1 MWTLV
6 GDQQGGLAK
15 ICGQGWANSINGYQ
29 LRVRTTVK
37 SMNPWWLL
45 CFEILP
51 GDKQSFGGV
60 DHTPWT
66 KMFLCSLGKLKNL
79 FAKHSSYASSLCG
92 HDLQDWFSPAE
103 RPPDP
108 LRDVVSRNPRSK
120 KGGDHRGREISLN
133 PWGLHGWVV
142 RMTSPLLLQSVW
154 TFNPKNIFRLRS
166 QPMGEWK
173 LRIQFDI

>member
-120 KGGDHRGREISLN
+120 KGGITEVEKSRWILEGCMAEWFAWQARSYSRVFEHLIQRTFSDLDRSL
-133 PWGLHGWVV
+133 WVNG
-142 RMTSPLLLQSVW
+142 S
-154 TFNPKNIFRLRS
+154 
-166 QPMGEWK
+166 
-173 LRIQFDI
+173 